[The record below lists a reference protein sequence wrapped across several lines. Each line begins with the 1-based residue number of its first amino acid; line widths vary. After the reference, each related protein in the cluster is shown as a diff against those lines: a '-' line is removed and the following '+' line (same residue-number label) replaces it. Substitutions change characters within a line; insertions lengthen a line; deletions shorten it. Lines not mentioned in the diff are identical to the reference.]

1 MPASFL
7 PDKDTA
13 LLAWSLNFSTRI
25 TATPTA
31 YGLVAGDATAYATLH
46 TSFATALAAVDPGER
61 SKSLV
66 AAKNT
71 ARTTLKNSARL
82 LAKRVEGTA
91 AVTDAQ
97 KLELGLNVRSAPS
110 PIPPPAYAP
119 GIAILATIA
128 NTVKLRLFDATDA
141 ARRGKP
147 AGVDGA
153 SVFSFVGATPPTE
166 TVDWKFEGNTS
177 RTRIDIAFPSDITP
191 GAKVW
196 FTAFWFNE
204 RKQAGPTT
212 TPIGTN
218 IPGGAAM
225 AA

>member
-1 MPASFL
+1 MPTSFL
-7 PDKDTA
+7 PNKDSL

-46 TSFATALAAVDPGER
+46 TAFGTALAAVDPGER

-71 ARTTLKNSARL
+71 ARAALKNSARL

-91 AVTDAQ
+91 TVTDAQ
-97 KLELGLNVRSAPS
+97 KLDLGLNVRATPT

-141 ARRGKP
+141 A
-147 AGVDGA
+147 
-153 SVFSFVGATPPTE
+153 
-166 TVDWKFEGNTS
+166 
-177 RTRIDIAFPSDITP
+177 
-191 GAKVW
+191 
-196 FTAFWFNE
+196 
-204 RKQAGPTT
+204 
-212 TPIGTN
+212 
-218 IPGGAAM
+218 
-225 AA
+225 

>member
-1 MPASFL
+1 MPSFL
-7 PDKDTA
+7 PDTDGA
-13 LLAWSLNFSTRI
+13 LLAFSLNFSTRI

-46 TSFATALAAVDPGER
+46 TNFATALAACDPGER
-61 SKSLV
+61 SQSLV

-71 ARTTLKNSARL
+71 ARTALKSSARL

-91 AVTDAQ
+91 TVTDAQ
-97 KLELGLNVRSAPS
+97 KLELGLNVRALPT
-110 PIPPPAYAP
+110 PIPPPANAP
-119 GIAILATIA
+119 GIAILATVG
-128 NTVKLRLFDATDA
+128 NTVKLRLFDAIDT

-153 SVFSFVGATPPTE
+153 SVFSHVGANPPTE
-166 TVDWKFEGNTS
+166 VSGWKFEGNTS
-177 RTRIDIAFPSDITP
+177 LTKFDIAFPSETAP

-212 TPIGTN
+212 TPLGTN